1 MKRLL
6 GALIVS
12 VGLLAVAPPVHATVT
27 YTVTSKSGLNMYTD
41 LGNGLDAT
49 YLVFS
54 VSADANVSD
63 VWLKLDASGSSII
76 SNVGSGVHRLK
87 FKPASGAHGTDPDP
101 ETGLLTG
108 TAKQVFFLVKATATT
123 NTNQPLVVRIFDGDP
138 SGSGNEQATATFNFK
153 VLDTIQA
160 NANKVNTVITIPN
173 NPTIGQLGKI
183 TVTGCTGTVGAG
195 KVLYF
200 SPVSSDNWPADS
212 FEFVDSDIQIDNYAG
227 SPYRGV
233 ALIPTADVLTT
244 DNCYD
249 EIFTFQIDAVGNA
262 TTSPSNFITSGGSNV
277 KHTTNSSGSFT
288 VSIPPAE
295 CPTITV
301 ASIPATLPPA
311 VVGEAYDATFTASP
325 LPTGTYS
332 FSSSNLPAWLTLNS
346 ATGDLSGIPTI
357 NDVGSVS
364 FTVVAED
371 SGDTP
376 AGCTGQAQFSFS
388 VACAPFTITSSPATL
403 PPAIAG
409 TPYSATFSTSAFG
422 TFTYSG
428 TGLPAWATLSPGGV
442 LSGTPTAS
450 DVGPV
455 SFTVVATNT
464 GTKCV
469 ESAPFG
475 FAVDPAAAQVPTLD
489 GFAMAILAMGLAGAA
504 FTMIRRG

>member
-1 MKRLL
+1 
-6 GALIVS
+6 
-12 VGLLAVAPPVHATVT
+12 VGVLAVALPVHATVT

-63 VWLKLDASGSSII
+63 VWLKLDTSGSSII
-76 SNVGSGVHRLK
+76 SNVGLGVHQLK
-87 FKPASGAHGTDPDP
+87 FKPASGAHGADPTP

-108 TAKQVFFLVKATATT
+108 IPKQVFFLVKATATT
-123 NTNQPLVVRIFDGDP
+123 NTNQPLVVRVFDGDP
-138 SGSGNEQATATFNFK
+138 SGSGSEQATATFNFK

-200 SPVSSDNWPADS
+200 SPVSADSWPADS

-262 TTSPSNFITSGGSNV
+262 TTSPSNFITSGGSNI

-288 VSIPPAE
+288 
-295 CPTITV
+295 
-301 ASIPATLPPA
+301 
-311 VVGEAYDATFTASP
+311 
-325 LPTGTYS
+325 
-332 FSSSNLPAWLTLNS
+332 
-346 ATGDLSGIPTI
+346 
-357 NDVGSVS
+357 
-364 FTVVAED
+364 
-371 SGDTP
+371 
-376 AGCTGQAQFSFS
+376 
-388 VACAPFTITSSPATL
+388 
-403 PPAIAG
+403 AG
-409 TPYSATFSTSAFG
+409 TRRSKATRSNS
-422 TFTYSG
+422 
-428 TGLPAWATLSPGGV
+428 
-442 LSGTPTAS
+442 
-450 DVGPV
+450 
-455 SFTVVATNT
+455 
-464 GTKCV
+464 
-469 ESAPFG
+469 
-475 FAVDPAAAQVPTLD
+475 
-489 GFAMAILAMGLAGAA
+489 
-504 FTMIRRG
+504 